1 MPHSVLP
8 YYIRLCV
15 LHPMSYII
23 TDRVPRMKKAG
34 SIESEIQV
42 LPSEY
47 TVHRY
52 NNYSQLPN
60 DSTCEYCDSGCL
72 AVCSRSRGAPKLIDC
87 DLGSKNGLLSNS
99 NQQFYTLRNNKL
111 RFNHKWLDFSFNE
124 EFTVEAVQVHYV
136 CISTNDDPGIKVE
149 LQYSESN
156 TIIFND
162 FGRARARQNIKC
174 QNRSDLLL
182 VNKLRI
188 EIPNHD
194 QHREIECD
202 DKIAIKIQFTTDIE
216 INFHLSEVQ
225 FLKDGK
231 IIKSLL

>member
-15 LHPMSYII
+15 LHPMSYAI
-23 TDRVPRMKKAG
+23 TDRVPRMTNAG
-34 SIESEIQV
+34 STESEIQV

-99 NQQFYTLRNNKL
+99 NQQFYTLRNNRL
-111 RFNHKWLDFSFNE
+111 RFNHRWLDFSFDE
-124 EFTVEAVQVHYV
+124 TFTVEAVGIHYI
-136 CISTNDDPGIKVE
+136 CISTGDNPQMNVDVE

-156 TIIFND
+156 RFND
-162 FGRARARQNIKC
+162 FSRAHKRQHIEC
-174 QNRSDLLL
+174 QNRSDLII

-188 EIPNHD
+188 EVPNND
-194 QHREIECD
+194 RHREIECD